1 MITRFR
7 IEHTECDFMERRGSG
22 FRKILAAVK
31 FAPNYREEN
40 LPVFKSTPFSFTAIV
55 KNMNF
60 LDKEGTPTVD
70 VQETGRTGKS
80 GQEIQ
85 KWPEKWPGKCRKI
98 IIAINENKYV
108 TIEDLEKLL
117 DTGHTTIKKMLAE
130 MQKEKYIRRV
140 GADKGGYW
148 EVLEL
153 GEKKIYDTN

>member
-1 MITRFR
+1 M
-7 IEHTECDFMERRGSG
+7 SG
-22 FRKILAAVK
+22 FINFGIDEKNFIPLRSFLTFYIHKTRHSGELNSK
-31 FAPNYREEN
+31 FR
-40 LPVFKSTPFSFTAIV
+40 LFKSTPFSFTAIV

-60 LDKEGTPTVD
+60 LDNIGTPTVTPAVD

-80 GQEIQ
+80 GQKIQ
-85 KWPEKWPGKCRKI
+85 KWPEKCQKI
-98 IIAINENKYV
+98 INAINENKYV
-108 TIEDLEKLL
+108 TIGDLEKLL

-153 GEKKIYDTN
+153 GEKKDI